1 MHVVVFIV
9 RFRLC
14 MLSQVQTLAP
24 TLVPPLA
31 DMVHNETSAE
41 AEQRLRG
48 VLSSISQRD
57 LVILRQLL
65 PGQIKLTTS
74 SLVQDA
80 AADHLRKFTYQSN
93 VLATTT
99 NKPLEDRVDCER
111 RLKTAISELPKRE
124 LHFLRQLV
132 PQFHL
137 QCQSEEDLTSA
148 DSGRYPQPRPQPAQ
162 CRSRSRSPTLVDR
175 SFASSCGVQ
184 CCVPGCSNRCGKVI
198 FALGPPSH
206 VRHYCQD
213 HR

>member
-1 MHVVVFIV
+1 
-9 RFRLC
+9 

-74 SLVQDA
+74 SLVQGA
-80 AADHLRKFTYQSN
+80 AADNLRTFTYQSN
-93 VLATTT
+93 VLSTTA
-99 NKPLEDRVDCER
+99 NQPLEDRVDCER
-111 RLKTAISELPKRE
+111 RLKAALSSLPKRE

-137 QCQSEEDLTSA
+137 QCPSEEELTNA
-148 DSGRYPQPRPQPAQ
+148 EAGRYPRPRPQPAQ

>member
-1 MHVVVFIV
+1 VF
-9 RFRLC
+9 RFLSGFSFC
-14 MLSQVQTLAP
+14 MLSQVQTLDPILAP
-24 TLVPPLA
+24 LLA

-57 LVILRQLL
+57 LVILHQLL
-65 PGQIKLTTS
+65 PGQIRLATS
-74 SLVQDA
+74 SLVQGS
-80 AADHLRKFTYQSN
+80 AADNLRTFTYHSS
-93 VLATTT
+93 VLSTAA
-99 NKPLEDRVDCER
+99 NHSVEDRVDCER
-111 RLKTAISELPKRE
+111 RLREALSSLPKRE

-132 PQFHL
+132 PQFHI
-137 QCQSEEDLTSA
+137 QQPREEEQSSA
-148 DSGRYPQPRPQPAQ
+148 EPSRYPRPAAQPAR

-184 CCVPGCSNRCGKVI
+184 CSFPGCQKRCGKVI

-206 VRHYCQD
+206 LRHYCQD